1 MDDKKQTNHKIG
13 SMRVFTGFG
22 CLLLNREYKT
32 DYENKKLPLWKQE
45 TGNRKQKTV
54 SHENKK
60 TRLLYLFSRAFL
72 LSLSS
77 AINCTFLTPK
87 RRWSMPTVCMQFT

>member
-13 SMRVFTGFG
+13 SMRVFTGETG
-22 CLLLNREYKT
+22 NR
-32 DYENKKLPLWKQE
+32 KQE
-45 TGNRKQKTV
+45 TGNRKQETV

>member
-32 DYENKKLPLWKQE
+32 AYE
-45 TGNRKQKTV
+45 NRKQETV